1 MKEVYAKLQS
11 KGLIGRGVVKKEA
24 IAKLTKKRIIETAN
38 QIASTCVP
46 VFPKKAQSFLAH
58 AASLELTGS
67 SGCCTAMPCR
77 KAKLD
82 QLARFAV
89 IYSDVVYIH
98 NFIADICRCEKAETD
113 WLQRRFYDD
122 LSLFLRIRP
131 LVEKGLFIM
140 LTPENHSCPTCFLH
154 RFKINPDMEKR
165 IKKSVKSLGREYLL
179 NTSIIVRWDGIK
191 YGFGCTGPSPYYEH
205 GPKWFV
211 RDSIPESMC
220 SMPRL
225 VKRLHDTRKI
235 MISETLKKKL
245 PCHKVLAEGVAM
257 NICFELATSRVL
269 NTSFVTNNPIHI
281 SFLKMLTNDTV
292 IEQRNKIAFKHL
304 TTEVPFLGDVTNK
317 NILKI
322 RDREY
327 ESFMLFRDAMNE
339 AIEEFRS
346 TTNIRAK
353 GAKCL
358 YGDIIRPKLAIL
370 DHTVKTAK
378 KDLVSKA
385 MHAAMATV
393 AALSFGLYTGFLNA
407 QIAPIAAAL
416 GLPKIASDIEKFLAI
431 GNAENVIKNDD
442 MYFLWKVKD
451 RANKKS

>member
-1 MKEVYAKLQS
+1 MKKVYAKLQS

-24 IAKLTKKRIIETAN
+24 IAKLTKKQIIEIAN
-38 QIASTCVP
+38 QIDSTYVP

-67 SGCCTAMPCR
+67 YGFCCSDIQCR

-98 NFIADICRCEKAETD
+98 NFIADICRLEEAETE

-122 LSLFLRIRP
+122 LSLLLHIRP
-131 LVEKGLFIM
+131 LLEKGLFLM

-154 RFKINPDMEKR
+154 RFNVDPNMEQR
-165 IKKSVKSLGREYLL
+165 IEKSVISLSHEYLL
-179 NTSIIVRWDGIK
+179 NTRIVIEWNGID
-191 YGFGCTGPSPYYEH
+191 YGVGCSGPSPYYEH
-205 GPKWFV
+205 GSRWFA
-211 RDSIPESMC
+211 RDSIPEPMR

-225 VKRLHDTRKI
+225 VKKLHDTRKI
-235 MISETLKKKL
+235 SVSETLKKKF
-245 PCHKVLAEGVAM
+245 PCHKMFAEEVAM

-269 NTSFVTNNPIHI
+269 NTSFVTDNPIHI
-281 SFLKMLTNDTV
+281 SFLKMLTNDTM
-292 IEQRNKIAFKHL
+292 IEQRNNIAFRHL
-304 TTEVPFLGDVTNK
+304 TAEIPFLGDVSNK

-327 ESFMLFRDAMNE
+327 ESFMLFRDAMNK

-346 TTNIRAK
+346 ATNIRAK
-353 GAKCL
+353 EAKYL

-370 DHTVKTAK
+370 DRTVKTAK

-385 MHAAMATV
+385 MHATLATV
-393 AALSFGLYTGFLNA
+393 AALSFGLQTGFLNA

-416 GLPKIASDIEKFLAI
+416 GLPKIASDIEKWLAI
-431 GNAENVIKNDD
+431 GNAENIIKNDD
-442 MYFLWKVKD
+442 MYFLWKVKA
-451 RANKKS
+451 RAKN